1 MRRSGG
7 WIAAGIG
14 LVLAALLTADMPA
27 ALRGPE
33 SWQWERRPLEAFAPL
48 AIVAAIF
55 GLLALT
61 SVAIRRTWGGAPNR
75 ARVPY
80 LAAAVVL
87 VFAEMVALTAIEPG
101 GLANLPRRVMDPAF
115 TSYHT
120 IARRV
125 DDVGAFLRDYPR
137 LQRGFPVHGPSQ
149 PPGRVLFFRAVN
161 EWAGEPGRTEA
172 LLSLG
177 ERLGGVPAGPPGTT
191 DAHRAG
197 AFSAAWLLVALGA
210 LVLVPL
216 VVLVGGRGNP
226 DGVASAVL
234 LYGSVPSLMIFTP
247 QTDHLLL
254 LVVMS
259 AAAFLVEAMRHAS
272 RPQAPAL
279 AGVAGLLAG
288 GALFISLTAAAAL
301 LPWALALAG
310 MWVVAARRG
319 VPMPRPARS
328 AALAA
333 AAVLGFALALAAPAV
348 TGMDWPAVTREC
360 FAAAHRVQAL
370 VHGRDYATWVRW
382 NLWDFALFLGPP
394 LVFAWLAAIPAELR
408 ALRDRAPNALEIPFG
423 LAALVTLVALDLSG
437 SILGETGRIWM
448 FLMPPALAAAA
459 GVTGAPRRAVPVLP
473 IAVGQLAV
481 LLALRAFVNVPG

>member
-1 MRRSGG
+1 MRAGAGG
-7 WIAAGIG
+7 LAAGLG
-14 LVLAALLTADMPA
+14 VLVAVLLALDLPP

-33 SWQWERRPLEAFAPL
+33 SWQWGRRPLESFAGL
-48 AIVAAIF
+48 AIVAIVF

-75 ARVPY
+75 ARVPL

-87 VFAEMVALTAIEPG
+87 VLAEMVALTAIEPG
-101 GLANLPRRVMDPAF
+101 GLSNLPRRVMDPAF

-120 IARRV
+120 IAGRV
-125 DDVGAFLRDYPR
+125 DDVGGFLRDYPR

-149 PPGRVLFFRAVN
+149 PPGRVLFFRAAN
-161 EWAGEPGRTEA
+161 RWAGEPGRTEA

-191 DAHRAG
+191 DAERAG
-197 AFSAAWLLVALGA
+197 ALAAAWLLLALGA
-210 LVLVPL
+210 LALVPL
-216 VVLVGGRGNP
+216 VVLVGGRCNP

-234 LYGSVPSLMIFTP
+234 LYGSVPSLMLFTP

-272 RPQAPAL
+272 RPQAPAF
-279 AGVAGLLAG
+279 AAVAGLLAG
-288 GALFISLTAAAAL
+288 GALFVSLTAAAAL
-301 LPWALALAG
+301 LPWALALGG
-310 MWVVAARRG
+310 MWGVAARRG
-319 VPMPRPARS
+319 IPMPRPGRIS
-328 AALAA
+328 VLAT
-333 AAVLGFALALAAPAV
+333 AAVLGFGVALAVPAAA
-348 TGMDWPAVTREC
+348 GMDWPAVAREC
-360 FAAAHRVQAL
+360 FAAAHRVQVL

-394 LVFAWLAAIPAELR
+394 LVLAWLAALPSEFR
-408 ALRDRAPNALEIPFG
+408 ALRDRTTNALEIPFG
-423 LAALVTLVALDLSG
+423 LAALVTVAALDLSG

-459 GVTGAPRRAVPVLP
+459 GVTGAPRRAVPVMP

-481 LLALRAFVNVPG
+481 LLALRGFVNVPG